1 MTVDP
6 QKEFHISGSDL
17 TLFCSAQSCPPA
29 EFKWAF
35 NAMTLNRE
43 GQEFK
48 LEDIQGNQSGY
59 YTCWAHNTRTLRYK
73 PSDPSLITV
82 IEKISDANITGPT
95 ERLIAG
101 NSSANL
107 SCQATAG
114 TIVSREW
121 LKDDQ
126 TLSPSNRITLSGDKS
141 SVSIDPVEGTDN
153 GQYQCILTN
162 PVSRGIASYNL
173 TVIYGP
179 ENVVIDGD
187 FEVDVGDTVV
197 LICSASSVP
206 PPAFTWSFNRTE
218 SSVTTA
224 EYTVGNAMD
233 GDSGNYICVA
243 ENTLTG
249 LNNSS
254 AVHVLT
260 VRSTVGFNP
269 GPPLGAILG
278 GVFGALACVGL
289 VAAVVILVMKNK
301 KSSSGTRSS
310 DRSTSNQQPNVGKP
324 ELAYADISHFRKAD
338 GGKVQLGGSATV
350 HAQPMPGQTATGHQ
364 ETLYADIRK
373 K

>member
-1 MTVDP
+1 MLVLRSDRGPLCCTVYNTISNDTSQPIFLNISFGPDNVEMTVDP

-17 TLFCSAQSCPPA
+17 TLFCSAQSSPPA

-35 NAMTLNRE
+35 NATTLNRE

-95 ERLIAG
+95 ELLIAG

-126 TLSPSNRITLSGDKS
+126 TLSPSSRIIFSGDKS

-173 TVIYGP
+173 TV
-179 ENVVIDGD
+179 N
-187 FEVDVGDTVV
+187 
-197 LICSASSVP
+197 
-206 PPAFTWSFNRTE
+206 
-218 SSVTTA
+218 
-224 EYTVGNAMD
+224 
-233 GDSGNYICVA
+233 
-243 ENTLTG
+243 
-249 LNNSS
+249 
-254 AVHVLT
+254 
-260 VRSTVGFNP
+260 
-269 GPPLGAILG
+269 
-278 GVFGALACVGL
+278 
-289 VAAVVILVMKNK
+289 
-301 KSSSGTRSS
+301 
-310 DRSTSNQQPNVGKP
+310 
-324 ELAYADISHFRKAD
+324 
-338 GGKVQLGGSATV
+338 
-350 HAQPMPGQTATGHQ
+350 
-364 ETLYADIRK
+364 
-373 K
+373 